1 MSCHVQHVESCHDVS
16 DHLTSVEL
24 GLECVKVVPELKPRW
39 KLIILNPPD
48 PIVVT
53 GNLFEEP
60 FLQTL
65 SANVVKNETQS
76 ISERVGLAD

>member
-1 MSCHVQHVESCHDVS
+1 MQHVESCHDVS

-53 GNLFEEP
+53 GNLVEEP

-65 SANVVKNETQS
+65 HECGKNEAKS
-76 ISERVGLAD
+76 VSERVGLAD